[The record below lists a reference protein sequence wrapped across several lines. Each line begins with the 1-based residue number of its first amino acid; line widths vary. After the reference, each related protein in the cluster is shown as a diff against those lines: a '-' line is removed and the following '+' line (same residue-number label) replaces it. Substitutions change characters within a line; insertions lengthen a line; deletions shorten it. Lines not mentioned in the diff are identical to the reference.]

1 MPSQNSYL
9 KKGLILIIVLAS
21 LLLASYGAISSFRNY
36 IKSFFHE
43 EVLFIYTSSNYPD
56 EKKYKTE
63 FQSER
68 RTTLVFGP
76 YMPNVGSGGGAFG
89 GNYHYYKGPIEG
101 KEIVALWKVP
111 THKKMLFY
119 YARSNPGEGI
129 IRAPRDGHTAYHVGI
144 SFGPMVVSKSG
155 LTPEQFKN
163 AEVAAHSISGKPVY
177 WRWGEWHK
185 IYYTTGIFIASE
197 LKKIPRKFHEIDG
210 IAITKHQYDK
220 LHKRCKGEWKAVK
233 CFMDESFPHLMPKQL
248 RYIKSREHAE
258 DDNRLAGK
266 HPKPVPYRNP
276 WK

>member
-1 MPSQNSYL
+1 MPYL
-9 KKGLILIIVLAS
+9 KNGMILILAVS
-21 LLLASYGAISSFRNY
+21 FFLLLSYGTISDFRRY

-43 EVLFIYTSSNYPD
+43 EVVFIYTSSNYPN
-56 EKKYKTE
+56 EKEYKTE

-76 YMPNVGSGGGAFG
+76 YMPNVESGGGAFG
-89 GNYHYYKGPIEG
+89 GKYYYYKGPMEG
-101 KEIVALWKVP
+101 KEIVGLWKVP
-111 THKKMLFY
+111 TQKEMLYY
-119 YARSNPGEGI
+119 YARSKPGEGI

-155 LTPEQFKN
+155 LTDEQFNN
-163 AEVAAHSISGKPVY
+163 AEVVGYSMFGNPVS

-185 IYYTTGIFIASE
+185 IYYTTGIFTSSE
-197 LKKIPRKFHEIDG
+197 LRKIPRQFHEING
-210 IAITKHQYDK
+210 MAITKHQYDK

-248 RYIKSREHAE
+248 KYIRSRQHAE
-258 DDNRLAGK
+258 DNNRLAGK